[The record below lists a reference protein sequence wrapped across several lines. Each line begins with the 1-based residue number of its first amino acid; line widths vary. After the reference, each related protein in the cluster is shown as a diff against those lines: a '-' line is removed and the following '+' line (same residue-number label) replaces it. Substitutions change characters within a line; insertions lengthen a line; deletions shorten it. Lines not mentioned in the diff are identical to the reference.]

1 MNNSTLERDID
12 LEATTILSIIRFDS
26 IDRQFDYVKM
36 WKKKTDKR
44 KKRKLSV
51 DGQTYKLTG
60 LKGNERLIAWSA

>member
-12 LEATTILSIIRFDS
+12 LEATTILSIIRFNS
-26 IDRQFDYVKM
+26 IDRQFDYVCE
-36 WKKKTDKR
+36 KKKTDKR

-60 LKGNERLIAWSA
+60 LKGNERLIA

>member
-26 IDRQFDYVKM
+26 IDRQFDYVCE
-36 WKKKTDKR
+36 KKKRIKE

-60 LKGNERLIAWSA
+60 LKGNERLIA